1 LFAVDN
7 AIFSNFGVY
16 MGEAKRKREAE
27 KSEANIEQQ
36 RAAVATQQVVA
47 AITDYGGAD
56 CFLYAHI
63 GAGLLKSLGLDAKVV
78 VGSAAWRIG
87 DSDGATVCHAREIQC
102 PQNRQP
108 RGLDCVKGGFFHVWI
123 EAPNLII
130 DFSTNTLKAKAETLD
145 AIDGIKTEIKWAP
158 EFIWYRRS
166 VQDTYDYKML
176 AEPRK
181 VIQSPHAGVCC
192 YIRHADIDE
201 VAIEKDSE
209 FSQSM
214 GQFIFAAQA
223 AYSAL
228 ERGEKLKIFGIGE
241 DGIQSG

>member
-1 LFAVDN
+1 
-7 AIFSNFGVY
+7 

-27 KSEANIEQQ
+27 KSDLNIDQQ
-36 RAAVATQQVVA
+36 RAAADTKQVVA

-56 CFLYAHI
+56 CFLYAHV

-78 VGSAAWRIG
+78 AGSAAWRVG

-130 DFSTNTLKAKAETLD
+130 DFSTDTLKAKVETLD
-145 AIDGIKTEIKWAP
+145 AIDGGKTEIKWAP

-166 VQDTYDYKML
+166 VQDTYDYKMV
-176 AEPRK
+176 ADPRK
-181 VIQSPHAGVCC
+181 VVQSPNAGVCC
-192 YIRHADIDE
+192 YIRHADID
-201 VAIEKDSE
+201 VAC
-209 FSQSM
+209 
-214 GQFIFAAQA
+214 AV
-223 AYSAL
+223 AL
-228 ERGEKLKIFGIGE
+228 LARRHSGLLQWCCRPTLR
-241 DGIQSG
+241 QSGSKISPQFKHLRCPLLAMTTPR